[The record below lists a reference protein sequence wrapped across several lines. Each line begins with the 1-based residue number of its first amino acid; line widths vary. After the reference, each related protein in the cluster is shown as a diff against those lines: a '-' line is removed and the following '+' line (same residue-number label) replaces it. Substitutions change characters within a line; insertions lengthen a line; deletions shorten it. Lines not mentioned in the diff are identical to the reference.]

1 MKRNQ
6 KELMDVMY
14 HNRLSTTN
22 VADLL
27 YCKPNTVRV
36 WRCKTGISMPD
47 AKLELLKL
55 KLESAQRYVM
65 QMERQNN

>member
-6 KELMDVMY
+6 QELMDVMY
-14 HNRLSTTN
+14 HHRLSATQ

-36 WRCKTGISMPD
+36 WRCETGMSMPD

-55 KLESAQRYVM
+55 KLKAN
-65 QMERQNN
+65 QNG

>member
-14 HNRLSTTN
+14 HNRLSATN

-36 WRCKTGISMPD
+36 WRCETGMSMPD

-55 KLESAQRYVM
+55 KLEAKK
-65 QMERQNN
+65 NG